1 MAARPQAYDHERL
14 RDLCQRMHDF
24 YRRRRTS
31 QLQRLQFQAE
41 HFPEI
46 VLSPQDATRQFTAG
60 RIDYVPIDEVH
71 GRIAATM
78 ALVYPPG

>member
-1 MAARPQAYDHERL
+1 
-14 RDLCQRMHDF
+14 
-24 YRRRRTS
+24 
-31 QLQRLQFQAE
+31 
-41 HFPEI
+41 
-46 VLSPQDATRQFTAG
+46 VLSPQDATRQFTAD